1 MLVFSEYKYERPD
14 LIKISQEFEGLLEE
28 FQNAEDL
35 DSQNQI
41 IKSINKI
48 RSFVDSMGSLVH
60 IRHSI
65 NTLDEFY
72 MEEMDF
78 FDENQPIYEGLIAK
92 YYDVLINSKFRKELE
107 EIWGPQIFRLA
118 EMQIQTFSEEIMPDL
133 VQENKLVTEYN
144 KLIASAKLDFEGE
157 TRTLSQMTPFMQSE
171 ERLTRKHAYDT
182 VYGFFEEHEEEFD
195 RIFDEL
201 VHLRDKMAKTLGF
214 KNYVEM
220 GYKRLNRSDYDDKMV
235 ANYRKQVYE
244 DLVPL
249 VGELKE
255 RQRLRLSLNNL
266 KYYDEPLEFSSGN
279 ATPKGDPQ
287 WIIDNGVKMY
297 KELSEE
303 SDEFFTFMVEKELL
317 DLVSKEGKMSGG
329 YCTTIPDYKSPFIF
343 SNFNGTSGDIDVLT
357 HEAGHALQSYMS
369 MNFELPE
376 YGFPTYEACEIHSM
390 SMEFITWPWMKL
402 FFEEEVDKYKFSH
415 LSGAMNF
422 IPYGVTVD
430 EFQHF
435 VYENPEATPE
445 ERKTKWREIEKKYMP
460 FRDYEDNDILNR
472 GGYWFKQGHI
482 FSTPF
487 YYIDYTLAQVCA
499 FQFWIKDR
507 DNHVKAWEDYV
518 ALCKAGGSK
527 SFLELVELGNLDN
540 PFEDGTIKRV
550 VGPLKEWLDTVDD
563 IELNQ
568 LGRDD
573 KVPTDRGNIFP
584 PIIE

>member
-14 LIKISQEFEGLLEE
+14 LKSISIEFESLLEE
-28 FQNAEDL
+28 FQNSEDL
-35 DSQNQI
+35 ETQNEI
-41 IKSINKI
+41 IKKINHI
-48 RSFVDSMGSLVH
+48 RSFVDSMASLVH

-65 NTLDEFY
+65 DTLDEFY
-72 MEEMDF
+72 IEEMNF
-78 FDENQPIYEGLIAK
+78 IDENGPIYEGLIAQ
-92 YYDVLINSKFRKELE
+92 YYKALIGSKFKTELE
-107 EIWGPQIFRLA
+107 ETWGKQIFRLA
-118 EMQIQTFSEEIMPDL
+118 QMQIKTFSEDIVPDM
-133 VQENKLVTEYN
+133 VEENKLVTEYN

-157 TRTLSQMTPFMQSE
+157 IRNLSQMTPFMQSE
-171 ERLTRKHAYDT
+171 DRLIRKHAYDT
-182 VYGFFEEHEEEFD
+182 VYGFFEENEAEFD

-214 KNYVEM
+214 ENYVEM

-235 ANYRKQVYE
+235 DNYRKQVYE

-249 VGELKE
+249 VSELKD
-255 RQRLRLSLNNL
+255 RQRIRLGLNEL

-279 ATPKGDPQ
+279 AAPKGDAQ
-287 WIIDNGVKMY
+287 WIINNGKEMY
-297 KELSEE
+297 KELSVE
-303 SDEFFTFMVEKELL
+303 SDEFFTFMVERELL
-317 DLVSKEGKMSGG
+317 DLESKKGKMSGG

-369 MNFELPE
+369 MGFELPE

-402 FFEEEVDKYKFSH
+402 FFEEEVEKYKFSH
-415 LSGAMNF
+415 LTGAINF

-435 VYENPEATPE
+435 VYENPDATPE
-445 ERKTKWREIEKKYMP
+445 ERKTKWREIEEKYMP
-460 FRDYEDNDILNR
+460 FRDYEDNRILNR
-472 GGYWFKQGHI
+472 GAYWFKQGHI

-499 FQFWIKDR
+499 FQFWVKDR
-507 DNHVKAWEDYV
+507 ENHIKAWEDYIT
-518 ALCKAGGSK
+518 LCKAGGSM

-540 PFEDGTIKRV
+540 PFVDGTIKRV
-550 VGPLKEWLDTVDD
+550 VGPLKEWMDNIDD
-563 IELNQ
+563 VELNL
-568 LGRDD
+568 LGATD
-573 KVPTDRGNIFP
+573 KVPKDRSNMFP